1 MKPLAFLLFT
11 FAFLLGSGCRPA
23 AAPVSVSDKPV
34 SINDRRTTNAP
45 LPPSKPFEMMS
56 WTNSDE
62 KVQKMSDLKG
72 KAVILD
78 FWATYCEPCKRE
90 IPHLN
95 SLIAKYGKENL
106 HIVGLNVG
114 GEEDRPKIAAF
125 IANTRIDYEIAFPE
139 DALSNFIFSE
149 RSDIPQTAIFD
160 RKGKL
165 ITKIIGFSDQIQK
178 DLDAAVEQAV
188 RSEPAA

>member
-1 MKPLAFLLFT
+1 MKLALYLSLT
-11 FAFLLGSGCRPA
+11 IVIAGLTGCRPA
-23 AAPVSVSDKPV
+23 AAPVSVGDKPI

-45 LPPSKPFEMMS
+45 LPPSKPFGEMS
-56 WTNSDE
+56 WTNSDDR
-62 KVQKMSDLKG
+62 VQKMADLTG

-95 SLIAKYGKENL
+95 SLVAKYGADNL

-114 GEEDRPKIAAF
+114 GEEDRVKIPAF
-125 IANTRIDYEIAFPE
+125 VATTKIDYEIAFPE

-149 RSDIPQTAIFD
+149 RSDIPQTAVFD
-160 RKGKL
+160 RKGKM
-165 ITKIIGFSDQIQK
+165 ITKIIGFNEQIQRE
-178 DLDAAVEQAV
+178 LDIAVEQAV
-188 RSEPAA
+188 NSK

>member
-1 MKPLAFLLFT
+1 MKVVAFCLFT
-11 FAFLLGSGCRPA
+11 IVLLALSGCRPA
-23 AAPVSVSDKPV
+23 AAPVSVSDRPV

-45 LPPSKPFEMMS
+45 LPPSKPFETMS
-56 WTNSDE
+56 WTTSTE
-62 KVQKMSDLKG
+62 KVQKMSDLTG

-125 IANTRIDYEIAFPE
+125 IANTKIDYEIAFPE

-165 ITKIIGFSDQIQK
+165 VRKIIGFSPEIQK
-178 DLDAAVEQAV
+178 ELDAAVEQAV
-188 RSEPAA
+188 SESSS

>member
-1 MKPLAFLLFT
+1 MRSAVFILLTSAFLLLT
-11 FAFLLGSGCRPA
+11 GCRPS
-23 AAPVSVSDKPV
+23 AAPVSVGDKPI
-34 SINDRRTTNAP
+34 SINDRRTTNLP
-45 LPPSKPFEMMS
+45 MPPSKPFAEMS
-56 WTNSDE
+56 WTSSDDR
-62 KVQKMSDLKG
+62 VQKMSDLIG

-95 SLIAKYGKENL
+95 SLIAKYGAENL

-114 GEEDRPKIAAF
+114 GEEDRPKIPAF
-125 IANTRIDYEIAFPE
+125 VASTKIDYGIAFPE
-139 DALSNFIFSE
+139 DALTSFIFSE

-165 ITKIIGFSDQIQK
+165 IRKIVGFSPAIQIE
-178 DLDAAVEQAV
+178 LDAAVEQALSV
-188 RSEPAA
+188 APM

>member
-1 MKPLAFLLFT
+1 MKTAAFCSLTIAL
-11 FAFLLGSGCRPA
+11 FAFSGCRPA
-23 AAPVSVSDKPV
+23 AAPVAVSDRPV

-45 LPPSKPFEMMS
+45 LPPSKPFSEMS

-62 KVQKMSDLKG
+62 KVQKMSDLTG

-114 GEEDRPKIAAF
+114 GEEDRPKIPAF
-125 IANTRIDYEIAFPE
+125 IANTKVDYEIAFPE

-160 RKGKL
+160 RKGRMV
-165 ITKIIGFSDQIQK
+165 TKIVGFNDQIQK
-178 DLDAAVEQAV
+178 ELDAAVEQAV
-188 RSEPAA
+188 NSK